1 MAKVY
6 LEDTTLT
13 GIGNAIREKNGTTD
27 LLLPSEMI
35 TAIQSISGG
44 DMELVDYMRL
54 SDLIFHFSISP
65 LRVYTEKDYTE
76 AEVQKAQNLLNMLG
90 GNE

>member
-6 LEDTTLT
+6 LEDSTLT

-44 DMELVDYMRL
+44 DMELADYMRL
-54 SDLIFHFSISP
+54 SDLIIRFSISP
-65 LRVYTEKDYTE
+65 TRVYTEKDYTE
-76 AEVQKAQNLLNMLG
+76 AEVQKTQNLLNKLG
-90 GNE
+90 EI